1 MNLQNLIN
9 SGTNVAVTISL
20 LDLRE
25 WALELMNESKQEKE
39 EAVSDNYLS
48 VGEVI
53 DKLKVNASTLWR
65 WDKTGY
71 LKKLKVGG
79 KVRYRESDVIKLM
92 EG

>member
-1 MNLQNLIN
+1 M
-9 SGTNVAVTISL
+9 
-20 LDLRE
+20 RE

-39 EAVSDNYLS
+39 ETVSDNYLS

-53 DKLKVNASTLWR
+53 DKLRVNASTLWR

>member
-39 EAVSDNYLS
+39 EAISDNYLS

-53 DKLKVNASTLWR
+53 DKLRVNASTLWR
-65 WDKTGY
+65 WDKSGY

>member
-39 EAVSDNYLS
+39 EDVSDNYLS

-53 DKLKVNASTLWR
+53 DKLRVNASTLWR
-65 WDKTGY
+65 WDKSGY

>member
-1 MNLQNLIN
+1 MNIQNLIN
-9 SGTNVAVTISL
+9 SGANVAVTISL

-39 EAVSDNYLS
+39 EAVSNNYLS

-53 DKLKVNASTLWR
+53 DKLRVNASTLWR

-71 LKKLKVGG
+71 LKKIKVGG
-79 KVRYRESDVIKLM
+79 NVRYRESDVIKLM

>member
-39 EAVSDNYLS
+39 EDVSDNYLS

-53 DKLKVNASTLWR
+53 DKLRVNASTLWR
-65 WDKTGY
+65 WDKSGY
-71 LKKLKVGG
+71 LKKLKVGR